1 MSDIIN
7 NVKITGWSYRGL
19 NVPDYDINL
28 EDPNQDRNFSLILQ
42 LSGQGKTT
50 TLNLLRYSFYNF
62 LDEIENK
69 QKRKEEFDA
78 LNNKEN
84 PNNKGEFKLFLK
96 LNDLKNNILYEI

>member
-69 QKRKEEFDA
+69 QKEKEEFDA

-84 PNNKGEFKLFLK
+84 PNNKG
-96 LNDLKNNILYEI
+96 

>member
-69 QKRKEEFDA
+69 QKRKV
-78 LNNKEN
+78 
-84 PNNKGEFKLFLK
+84 
-96 LNDLKNNILYEI
+96 